1 MVGGERC
8 CAGGASGYRDDRR
21 ARQGVHGP
29 GVEGGVCLSVPGF
42 QEREH
47 RVFRVEGPEQE
58 GQGAAVEED
67 GLEFHGVQP
76 GGFAGGEGFS
86 GGGTGR
92 FACGVRSWRFSGCGG
107 YAGEFR
113 DEGDRGVGEFGRVPW
128 EDDVSRVRLGCGG
141 GRQEGCRGPV
151 SQAICEGREGR
162 RRVAEGDLS
171 SGGCAGRCEGYRRLF
186 AVGGQEREGCEGGLE
201 EVAGQFVGAA
211 ERRRCGLRLRGR
223 RGLRVRELSAAGG
236 AGEHGFGVLEPV
248 QPEALY
254 HKGPGVESGYPGA
267 DRGRGSGCQ
276 GGEVEQRVV
285 SGEAFV
291 FGGEAETD
299 HAGLQDAV
307 VGAAQVRAGYPS
319 DQEGVGFD
327 RERGAGVAVGR
338 EGFCGAGG
346 PGGGQEDY
354 RLEARGRVG
363 GYGPGD
369 GACQGDEFCEGGED
383 PGAGGGFD
391 QPVGIHEPA
400 RCSGFIRVAAGAVG
414 AVSLAVAAEPVDVRE
429 GEFGEDLDEPVDR
442 ALGGRLSCRC
452 EGETLTEPGLRQSIG
467 ADMCLVSIDEFE
479 ESPERKKILKAL
491 RSGGRGGKIRKGSP
505 SQRAQVSQI
514 QHMVFVSSIEKGI
527 QRAAENS
534 RFLIVETK
542 KDKTRRPV
550 LPSIKEAREIRE
562 EMVAY
567 ALWAGFRAVE
577 MVESVKAVDGIER
590 RFLESLSV
598 SYSMLAAAYEEEDG
612 LESLVK
618 SYLEE
623 YRTRDESQTPEDEER
638 LLQDILMAQMRI
650 TQEIVEEF
658 GTRSKMV
665 STVRTV
671 GQLVFDADLCEEHHL
686 VLQARGIRVMDG
698 ELSPGIFVHPETVS
712 NQLLRGTIW
721 HGLNI
726 RDLLIRV
733 EKAESKRLRIA
744 GSSLRGVI
752 VPWGA
757 IDFQG

>member
-1 MVGGERC
+1 M
-8 CAGGASGYRDDRR
+8 
-21 ARQGVHGP
+21 
-29 GVEGGVCLSVPGF
+29 
-42 QEREH
+42 
-47 RVFRVEGPEQE
+47 
-58 GQGAAVEED
+58 
-67 GLEFHGVQP
+67 
-76 GGFAGGEGFS
+76 
-86 GGGTGR
+86 
-92 FACGVRSWRFSGCGG
+92 
-107 YAGEFR
+107 
-113 DEGDRGVGEFGRVPW
+113 
-128 EDDVSRVRLGCGG
+128 
-141 GRQEGCRGPV
+141 
-151 SQAICEGREGR
+151 
-162 RRVAEGDLS
+162 
-171 SGGCAGRCEGYRRLF
+171 
-186 AVGGQEREGCEGGLE
+186 
-201 EVAGQFVGAA
+201 
-211 ERRRCGLRLRGR
+211 
-223 RGLRVRELSAAGG
+223 
-236 AGEHGFGVLEPV
+236 
-248 QPEALY
+248 
-254 HKGPGVESGYPGA
+254 
-267 DRGRGSGCQ
+267 
-276 GGEVEQRVV
+276 
-285 SGEAFV
+285 
-291 FGGEAETD
+291 
-299 HAGLQDAV
+299 
-307 VGAAQVRAGYPS
+307 
-319 DQEGVGFD
+319 
-327 RERGAGVAVGR
+327 
-338 EGFCGAGG
+338 
-346 PGGGQEDY
+346 
-354 RLEARGRVG
+354 
-363 GYGPGD
+363 
-369 GACQGDEFCEGGED
+369 
-383 PGAGGGFD
+383 
-391 QPVGIHEPA
+391 
-400 RCSGFIRVAAGAVG
+400 
-414 AVSLAVAAEPVDVRE
+414 
-429 GEFGEDLDEPVDR
+429 
-442 ALGGRLSCRC
+442 
-452 EGETLTEPGLRQSIG
+452 
-467 ADMCLVSIDEFE
+467 
-479 ESPERKKILKAL
+479 
-491 RSGGRGGKIRKGSP
+491 
-505 SQRAQVSQI
+505 SQI

-638 LLQDILMAQMRI
+638 LLQDILIAQMRI

-671 GQLVFDADLCEEHHL
+671 GQLVFDSDLCEEHHL
-686 VLQARGIRVMDG
+686 VLQAHGIRVMDG